1 MSFMKCSPIVFLE
14 CFLRMEIDFVID
26 LLPNINLILIP
37 LYKIVPS
44 NLKELKDI
52 PDKVFNKT

>member
-1 MSFMKCSPIVFLE
+1 
-14 CFLRMEIDFVID
+14 MEIDFVID